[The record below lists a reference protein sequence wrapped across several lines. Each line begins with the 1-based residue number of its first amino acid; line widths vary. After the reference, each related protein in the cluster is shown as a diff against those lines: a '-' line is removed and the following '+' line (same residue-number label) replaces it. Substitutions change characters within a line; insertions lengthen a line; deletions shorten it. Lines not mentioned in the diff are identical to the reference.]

1 MLILKFAKYRNLQK
15 LVAEIFKVKF
25 DISTGLMNDVFEFV
39 GNKAKGQI
47 CVQLR
52 GKGMF
57 VFRKIWHALF
67 SWNTRFEIG
76 PFALLPTSL

>member
-52 GKGMF
+52 GKGTF

-67 SWNTRFEIG
+67 S
-76 PFALLPTSL
+76 